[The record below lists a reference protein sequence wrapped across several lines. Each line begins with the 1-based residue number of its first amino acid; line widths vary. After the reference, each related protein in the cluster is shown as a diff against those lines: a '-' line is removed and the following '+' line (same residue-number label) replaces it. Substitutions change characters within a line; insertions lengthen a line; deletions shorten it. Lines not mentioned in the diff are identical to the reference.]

1 MYKILLKLF
10 QRHWS
15 RNESCLHTPSI
26 VLRNIAFRVALL
38 IFIAKAKNRA
48 TTGIRSI
55 DISNEFLV
63 DPSPFPLR
71 RVFDGTPPSRG
82 EGRGAERPVAGSR
95 NYGALLQLCRVTEFL
110 QACEQP
116 KRKSLV
122 SPPSSLN
129 RGRPNPRVLVRV
141 SRHVRPLPDTWG
153 SLAGASNSRRAESL
167 GFVSPETNCLL
178 SWFWNRIIIIIVDG
192 IAFLISKNFLPRS
205 RGRGSV

>member
-1 MYKILLKLF
+1 MYEILLKLF
-10 QRHWS
+10 QRYWS

-48 TTGIRSI
+48 TTDSI

-63 DPSPFPLR
+63 DPSSFPLR

-122 SPPSSLN
+122 SIPLPFN

-153 SLAGASNSRRAESL
+153 
-167 GFVSPETNCLL
+167 
-178 SWFWNRIIIIIVDG
+178 
-192 IAFLISKNFLPRS
+192 
-205 RGRGSV
+205 

>member
-1 MYKILLKLF
+1 MYEILLKLF
-10 QRHWS
+10 QRYWS
-15 RNESCLHTPSI
+15 RNESCFHTPSI

-63 DPSPFPLR
+63 LPSPFPLR
-71 RVFDGTPPSRG
+71 RVFDGTPSSRG

-122 SPPSSLN
+122 SPPSPLN
-129 RGRPNPRVLVRV
+129 CGRPILAFSSAFRGTSARFRIPGDRSQVRRILVAQNHWDLFPRKQTVSFLDFEIVL
-141 SRHVRPLPDTWG
+141 L
-153 SLAGASNSRRAESL
+153 
-167 GFVSPETNCLL
+167 LL
-178 SWFWNRIIIIIVDG
+178 S
-192 IAFLISKNFLPRS
+192 
-205 RGRGSV
+205 